1 MASDVIAKLKVE
13 GENSFSNSFKNA
25 TTSVKALDS
34 AVKLSSAAF
43 ENNEDKMGALQNKSE
58 SLRKEIEAQE
68 RVVKLA
74 AQAVEALTKEEGEGS
89 TETQK

>member
-34 AVKLSSAAF
+34 AVKLSTAAF
-43 ENNEDKMGALQNKSE
+43 ENNEDQMAALQSKSE
-58 SLRKEIEAQE
+58 ALRKEIEAQE

-74 AQAVEALTKEEGEGS
+74 SQAVNALTEQEGEGA
-89 TETQK
+89 TETQQ